1 MFYIKRFFIWLARC
15 RYSRGFGI
23 QSPNDYS
30 FVMNVINEHAPFYA
44 YSDLKQCF
52 PHVYRRKRRMA
63 ELLLR
68 LANWLQP
75 EKVAL
80 LSNVDPIYVEYIKA
94 GCNKAIVSANWK
106 SNETKMFVID
116 RDAVNRSVAIDS
128 AYPSIDSILSTDE
141 TVIVITDIYGT
152 NKSLWNELL
161 GRGTS
166 IIIFDL
172 YHIGII
178 LCKKN
183 RYKIKYNLNL

>member
-1 MFYIKRFFIWLARC
+1 
-15 RYSRGFGI
+15 
-23 QSPNDYS
+23 
-30 FVMNVINEHAPFYA
+30 MNVINEHAPFYA

-161 GRGTS
+161 ERGTS

-172 YHIGII
+172 YYIGII

>member
-1 MFYIKRFFIWLARC
+1 MKALVR
-15 RYSRGFGI
+15 
-23 QSPNDYS
+23 
-30 FVMNVINEHAPFYA
+30 
-44 YSDLKQCF
+44 
-52 PHVYRRKRRMA
+52 
-63 ELLLR
+63 
-68 LANWLQP
+68 ANWQ
-75 EKVAL
+75 
-80 LSNVDPIYVEYIKA
+80 
-94 GCNKAIVSANWK
+94 
-106 SNETKMFVID
+106 SNEPKMFVLA

-161 GRGTS
+161 ERGTS

>member
-23 QSPNDYS
+23 QSPNDYY

-63 ELLLR
+63 ELLFR

-161 GRGTS
+161 ERGTS

>member
-23 QSPNDYS
+23 QSPNDYY

-161 GRGTS
+161 ERGTS

>member
-30 FVMNVINEHAPFYA
+30 FVMNVINEHASFYA

-161 GRGTS
+161 ERGTS

>member
-23 QSPNDYS
+23 QSPNDYY

-152 NKSLWNELL
+152 NKSLWNEFLE
-161 GRGTS
+161 RGTS

>member
-23 QSPNDYS
+23 QSPNDYY

-161 GRGTS
+161 ERGKS

>member
-23 QSPNDYS
+23 QSPNDYY

-52 PHVYRRKRRMA
+52 PHVYRHKRRMA

-161 GRGTS
+161 ERGTS

>member
-1 MFYIKRFFIWLARC
+1 
-15 RYSRGFGI
+15 
-23 QSPNDYS
+23 
-30 FVMNVINEHAPFYA
+30 MNVINEHAPFYA
-44 YSDLKQCF
+44 YSDLERCF

-161 GRGTS
+161 ERGKS

>member
-1 MFYIKRFFIWLARC
+1 MFYIKRFFTWLARC

-23 QSPNDYS
+23 QSPNDYY

-161 GRGTS
+161 ERGTS

-172 YHIGII
+172 YYIGII

>member
-23 QSPNDYS
+23 QSPNDYY

-44 YSDLKQCF
+44 YSDLEQCF

-75 EKVAL
+75 EQVAL

-161 GRGTS
+161 ERGTS

-172 YHIGII
+172 YYIGII

>member
-1 MFYIKRFFIWLARC
+1 
-15 RYSRGFGI
+15 
-23 QSPNDYS
+23 
-30 FVMNVINEHAPFYA
+30 MNVINEHAPFYA

-116 RDAVNRSVAIDS
+116 RDAVNRSVAIDC

-161 GRGTS
+161 ERGTS